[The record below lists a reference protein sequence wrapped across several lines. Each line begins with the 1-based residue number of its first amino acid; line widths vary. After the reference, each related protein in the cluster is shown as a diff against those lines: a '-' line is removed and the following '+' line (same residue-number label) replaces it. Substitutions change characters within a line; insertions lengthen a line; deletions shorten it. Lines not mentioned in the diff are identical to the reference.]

1 MALKLFRDTEFASS
15 SLTSHKREELAMH
28 PLGLVALARVWMA
41 VLGNLTLWQTLL
53 QLPSEG
59 IGQVMLRC
67 GVLAVQIFLAL
78 CALLALLNWRWTLKP
93 AITLLLLLS
102 AIAAMSMQASATH
115 TINQAALAMI
125 AKGGVRGW
133 LAGSDPSWI
142 FPVLALIIMPMVWL
156 LPTPVRRTGLLRRAL
171 TNLAMFALCIGLLLG
186 SARLFLHENHVLMQI
201 HPVLYEQVNPLASLW
216 ALWRTA
222 MGGP

>member
-1 MALKLFRDTEFASS
+1 
-15 SLTSHKREELAMH
+15 
-28 PLGLVALARVWMA
+28 
-41 VLGNLTLWQTLL
+41 
-53 QLPSEG
+53 
-59 IGQVMLRC
+59 MLRC
-67 GVLAVQIFLAL
+67 SVLAVQIFLAL
-78 CALLALLNWRWTLKP
+78 CALLSLLNWRWSLKP

-102 AIAAMSMQASATH
+102 AVAAMSMQASATH

-125 AKGGVRGW
+125 AKGGLRGW

-156 LPTPVRRTGLLRRAL
+156 LPTPVRRVGLLRRAL
-171 TNLAMFALCIGLLLG
+171 ANLAMFALCIGLLFG

-216 ALWRTA
+216 ALWRMA
-222 MGGP
+222 MAP